1 MIVNPQWKG
10 TTMNLLDRVKALWRL
25 LGTAE
30 AIEQLNKDSA
40 SALIRIEEVSA
51 RLDALTKSQQELE
64 VEAQGCLVKAR
75 SEIEDVRK
83 DVIGLRKD
91 FAAVDEMAQ
100 KKVQD
105 IAGRINAL
113 VADVSDQVKACRE
126 GASQLEPEIKRLA
139 DTVRELNG

>member
-1 MIVNPQWKG
+1 
-10 TTMNLLDRVKALWRL
+10 MNLVDRVKALWRL
-25 LGTAE
+25 LGTADV
-30 AIEQLNKDSA
+30 IEQLNKDSA
-40 SALIRIEEVSA
+40 VARSRVEEVSI
-51 RLDALTKSQQELE
+51 RLDALTKHQQQLE
-64 VEAQGCLVKAR
+64 AEAREILGKVR

-105 IAGRINAL
+105 IAGRISAL

-126 GASQLEPEIKRLA
+126 GASQLAPEIKRLA
-139 DTVRELNG
+139 DTVLELNG